1 MSCSIEFVFFF
12 FNFLSTSMVMDLSV
26 ASFVFN
32 DSVILAADVLGWYDS
47 LAKYR
52 K

>member
-1 MSCSIEFVFFF
+1 
-12 FNFLSTSMVMDLSV
+12 MVMDLSV

-32 DSVILAADVLGWYDS
+32 DGVILTADVLGS
-47 LAKYR
+47 LAKYG

>member
-1 MSCSIEFVFFF
+1 MV
-12 FNFLSTSMVMDLSV
+12 TSLSV

-32 DSVILAADVLGWYDS
+32 DGVILAADVFGS
-47 LAKYR
+47 LAKYG

>member
-1 MSCSIEFVFFF
+1 MSSSIEIGFFC
-12 FNFLSTSMVMDLSV
+12 NFLSTPMITSPSV

-32 DSVILAADVLGWYDS
+32 DGVILAADVLGS
-47 LAKYR
+47 LAKYG

>member
-1 MSCSIEFVFFF
+1 
-12 FNFLSTSMVMDLSV
+12 MVMDLSV

-32 DSVILAADVLGWYDS
+32 DGVILDADVLGS
-47 LAKYR
+47 LAKYG

>member
-1 MSCSIEFVFFF
+1 MSSSIEFVFFC
-12 FNFLSTSMVMDLSV
+12 NFLSTSMVMDLSV

-32 DSVILAADVLGWYDS
+32 DGVILGADVLGS
-47 LAKYR
+47 LAKYG

>member
-1 MSCSIEFVFFF
+1 
-12 FNFLSTSMVMDLSV
+12 MVMDFSV

-32 DSVILAADVLGWYDS
+32 DGVILAGDVLAS
-47 LAKYR
+47 LAKYG

>member
-1 MSCSIEFVFFF
+1 
-12 FNFLSTSMVMDLSV
+12 MDLSV

-32 DSVILAADVLGWYDS
+32 GGVILAADVLGS
-47 LAKYR
+47 LAKYE

>member
-1 MSCSIEFVFFF
+1 MV
-12 FNFLSTSMVMDLSV
+12 TSSSV

-32 DSVILAADVLGWYDS
+32 DGVILAADALVS
-47 LAKYR
+47 LAKYG